1 MKNTTATIAHRGFLT
16 HNIQFSQSFLT
27 FLQSFSSRLSHYFS
41 LHLFCL
47 WLKQTHKKNGMYCKL
62 FLLASFSF
70 LSRRFYRIPV
80 FGLCTVDCYY
90 CFFLYYYYF
99 ATHCLQNYASQKC
112 LKLKRLKNLFTLFWI
127 PTRKVSKCQGEKEE
141 TFNCCFFFWVLHNN
155 NNYYFEQ
162 LLLHCRW
169 WCGCL
174 LFISV

>member
-1 MKNTTATIAHRGFLT
+1 MQWKIQQQQLHTEVFS

-27 FLQSFSSRLSHYFS
+27 FLQSCSSRLSHYFS

-70 LSRRFYRIPV
+70 LSRRFYRIPPSLV
-80 FGLCTVDCYY
+80 SVLLLLP
-90 CFFLYYYYF
+90 FLYYYYF
-99 ATHCLQNYASQKC
+99 AAHCFQNYASQKC

-141 TFNCCFFFWVLHNN
+141 KFNCCFFFWVLHNN

-174 LFISV
+174 LFRSV